1 MSNDNKNLRFWQKE
15 TAREAFLRGWAAHNK
30 RGRTTTE
37 LTGIHLSTAEGVFER
52 WWEANYE

>member
-1 MSNDNKNLRFWQKE
+1 MSNDKFWQKE

-37 LTGIHLSTAEGVFER
+37 LTGVHRRTANTKFEL
-52 WWEANYE
+52 WWQTNYE